1 LLRLSP
7 DHRAR
12 RGRLPSRGLDRRLQA
27 LPAFVA

>member
-12 RGRLPSRGLDRRLQA
+12 HGRQPSLRLDQRLQA